1 MKLTKAQ
8 TRAMSEVNQLV
19 ALDRRLTDDERQ
31 FVLDNYHPGAT
42 SNNAEIGAF
51 FTPSDLAVDLSVEV
65 CGGKT
70 VVDLCAGIGALA
82 YACEYQANDFVCVES
97 NAEYVRVG
105 RKVMPEA
112 RWIHA
117 NVFGDWWKDLG
128 KFDFAISNP
137 PYGHVR
143 ADGFQGRYS
152 GGEFEYKIIEQA
164 SRLAKWGVFLLP
176 QLSAPFM
183 LSGVPCFK
191 DSVSAKCRKFM
202 DQTGIELG
210 SNCGL
215 DTSRYADEWRGV
227 TMICEIVTC
236 DFETGKDDGPTA
248 ERIAQ
253 AVPQV
258 QFIEQTSLFGA
269 LA

>member
-8 TRAMSEVNQLV
+8 TRAMSEVNKLV
-19 ALDRRLTDDERQ
+19 ALERRLTDDERS
-31 FVLDNYHPGAT
+31 FVLENYHPGAT

-51 FTPSDLAVDLSVEV
+51 FTPSDLARDFSVEV
-65 CGGKT
+65 CGGNT

-82 YACEYQANDFVCVES
+82 YACEYQAKDFVCVES

-105 RKVMPEA
+105 RKVMPDA

-117 NVFGDWWKDLG
+117 DVFSDWWKDLA

-143 ADGFQGRYS
+143 ADGFQGRYT
-152 GGEFEYKIIEQA
+152 GGEAEYKVIEQA
-164 SRLAKWGVFLLP
+164 SRVAKWGVFLLP

-183 LSGVPCFK
+183 LSGVQCFQ
-191 DSVSAKCRKFM
+191 DSVSAKCQKFM

-210 SNCGL
+210 SNSGL
-215 DTSRYADEWRGV
+215 DTSRYADEWQGV
-227 TMICEIVTC
+227 TMTCEIVIC
-236 DFETGKDDGPTA
+236 DFEAEEEDAPTGSRVAHPVA
-248 ERIAQ
+248 R
-253 AVPQV
+253 V
-258 QFIEQTSLFGA
+258 QPINQMDLFA
-269 LA
+269 LTV